1 MGLRAHRPCRRRVVP
16 QRRAVSRR
24 DGILDRGYVLQEDPV
39 AAATGPGRSRC
50 YSPPRGIPADRD
62 NRLELRNGFLFLRRA
77 AGGRRLAE
85 ALRVTCATTTA
96 EAIASVGDL

>member
-1 MGLRAHRPCRRRVVP
+1 
-16 QRRAVSRR
+16 
-24 DGILDRGYVLQEDPV
+24 
-39 AAATGPGRSRC
+39 
-50 YSPPRGIPADRD
+50 
-62 NRLELRNGFLFLRRA
+62 LRNGFLFLRRA